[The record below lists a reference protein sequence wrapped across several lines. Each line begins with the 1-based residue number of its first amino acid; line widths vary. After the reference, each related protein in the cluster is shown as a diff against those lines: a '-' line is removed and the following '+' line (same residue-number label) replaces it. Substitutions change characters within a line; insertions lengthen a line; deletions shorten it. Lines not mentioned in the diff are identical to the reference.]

1 MAETKV
7 ALASAHA
14 PRTSVKF
21 DSKREAVLNAAAR
34 IFNRDGV
41 RGATLADVASDVGL
55 NIKSLRYYFTRKDD
69 LAAAAFL
76 RAINIYSNVIA
87 QASVHPSADARV
99 GDLVRLYFEMT
110 RDVTLGTAP
119 PFLHFGDIR
128 ALPEPQAGPVFAAF
142 NDMFRS
148 LRRLVQTPD
157 LEAAGRRTL
166 NARTHLVLSQLLWSV
181 VWTQRYEPD
190 DLTRAAERMADI
202 LLRGLALDLER
213 WRPRISPL
221 PISAPD
227 HSAGAQS
234 AFLRAATALVND
246 QGYRGTSIDRIAA
259 AINMTK
265 GAFYHYHDSKDE
277 VVVACFERTF
287 QMVRSAQD
295 RSWLAASGLEKV
307 TDAACLLVHHQLTEE
322 GPLLRTSALTAVP
335 APLRTQMTERLDRIT
350 ARFADGISDG
360 IIDGSVRACDA
371 VIAAQMITA
380 LINSTEELP
389 RWLSH
394 VEPDEAISLY
404 AAPGFLGLY
413 CPTGSIPGYGK

>member
-1 MAETKV
+1 MAEMKA
-7 ALASAHA
+7 ALAQAHSA
-14 PRTSVKF
+14 RTSVKF
-21 DSKREAVLNAAAR
+21 DTKREAVLNAAAR

-76 RAINIYSNVIA
+76 RAIGIYSNLIA
-87 QASVHPSADARV
+87 KASASASAEARV
-99 GDLVRLYFEMT
+99 RELIGFYFEMT
-110 RDVTLGTAP
+110 RDVALGKAP
-119 PFLHFGDIR
+119 PFLHFGDLR

-157 LEAAGRRTL
+157 LVLAGRRPL

-190 DLTRAAERMADI
+190 DLARAAERMADI
-202 LLRGLALDLER
+202 LLGGLASDRER

-221 PISAPD
+221 PISPPD
-227 HSAGAQS
+227 SSPGAQS

-246 QGYRGTSIDRIAA
+246 QGYRGASIDRIAG

-265 GAFYHYHDSKDE
+265 GAFYHYHDAKDE
-277 VVVACFERTF
+277 VVVACFERMF
-287 QMVRSAQD
+287 EMVRSAQG
-295 RSWLAASGLEKV
+295 RSWPGARGLEKV
-307 TDAACLLVHHQLTEE
+307 ADAACLLVHHQLTEE

-335 APLRTQMTERLDRIT
+335 TPLRTQMTERLDRTT

-360 IIDGSVRACDA
+360 IIDGSVRPCDSA
-371 VIAAQMITA
+371 IAAQMITA

-394 VEPDEAISLY
+394 VDPDEAISLY
-404 AAPGFLGLY
+404 ATPGFLGLY
-413 CPTGSIPGYGK
+413 CPV